1 MLLKKIPLIAGL
13 VLVGMSGA
21 GSVWADEAAD
31 ADVRARC
38 EAEAAQYGVAPEQ
51 LQEYIDGCVMAAGAP
66 APAAG
71 SADEGTMDEAPASEA
86 PATEDS
92 GSGAAQ

>member
-1 MLLKKIPLIAGL
+1 MLVNKFPLIAGL
-13 VLVGMSGA
+13 VVVGMSGV
-21 GSVWADEAAD
+21 GSVWADEAAN

-38 EAEAAQYGVAPEQ
+38 ESEAAEYGVAPEQ

-71 SADEGTMDEAPASEA
+71 SADEGTAEEPAAADAPASED
-86 PATEDS
+86 T

>member
-1 MLLKKIPLIAGL
+1 MLVKKMPLIAGL

-21 GSVWADEAAD
+21 GSVWADDAAD
-31 ADVRARC
+31 TDVRARC
-38 EAEAAQYGVAPEQ
+38 EAEAAEYGVAPEQ

-71 SADEGTMDEAPASEA
+71 TAEEPAADAPA
-86 PATEDS
+86 ATEEA